1 MSILELSYIRKYF
14 PILHQNVNGYPLA
27 YLDSA
32 ASAQKP
38 IQVLDVLRHYY
49 EQDNANVHR
58 GVHTLG
64 SRATKA
70 YEEARAKVARFIHA
84 KRVEEV
90 IFTRGTTASINLVA
104 SSYGRAVCKEGDE
117 IVISAMEHHSNLLP
131 WQQVAK
137 ATGAL
142 LKYIPLQEDG
152 TFTIEDVANTITNR
166 TKLVAVSHISNVL
179 GIANPVKEMAALAHK
194 HGAVILVDGAQ
205 SIAHI
210 KVDVQELDCDFYVFS
225 GHKMCGPTG
234 IGVLY
239 GKSHLLENME
249 PVEFG
254 GEMIDEVGLYD
265 ATWKQLPWKFEAG
278 TPIIAGAIGLGAAI
292 DFLAQIGLDVIE
304 AHDQDLTRYALEQ
317 MKQLD
322 GFKLYGPVEGRCG
335 LITFNLG
342 NIHPHDLATILDMHG
357 VAIRAGHHCCQ
368 RLMKHFEVG
377 ATARASFY
385 LYNTEAE
392 VEQLV
397 AALRKA
403 MQYFEEMG
411 VN

>member
-1 MSILELSYIRKYF
+1 MLELSYIRKYF
-14 PILHQNVNGYPLA
+14 PILHQNINGYPLA

-38 IQVLDVLRHYY
+38 IQVINTLKDYY

-64 SRATKA
+64 ARATKA
-70 YEEARAKVARFIHA
+70 YEEARAKVTHFIHA
-84 KRVEEV
+84 KRMEEV

-104 SSYGRAVCKEGDE
+104 SSYGRAVCNEGDE

-137 ATGAL
+137 ATGAI

-152 TFTIEDVANTITNR
+152 TFSIEDAASTITNR

-194 HGAVILVDGAQ
+194 HGAVMLVDGAQ

-239 GKSHLLENME
+239 GKGELLEKME

-254 GEMIDEVGLYD
+254 GEMIDEIGLYD

-278 TPIIAGAIGLGAAI
+278 TPIIAGAIGLGTAI
-292 DFLAQIGLDVIE
+292 DFLEQIGLDVIE
-304 AHDQDLTRYALEQ
+304 AHDQYLTRYALEQ

-322 GFKLYGPVEGRCG
+322 GFTLYGPDEGRCG

-357 VAIRAGHHCCQ
+357 VAVRAGHHCCQ
-368 RLMKHFEVG
+368 RLMKHFQVG

-392 VEQLV
+392 VEQLLV
-397 AALRKA
+397 GLNKA
-403 MQYFEEMG
+403 IHYFKEME